1 MEVMEPFGTE
11 TNQQEKPLRWK
22 MMGMIVICWLL
33 PLILVAMIMLYYVS
47 NNLNKQIENTI
58 SVSASKA
65 IEICQLR
72 INDAIAASR
81 DASYMPNIR
90 NSYLRYQETGDKER
104 LYGEV
109 KRFLGQ
115 HYKYNDSFLS
125 TVLYFTDDPEKVY
138 FTHRNADES
147 TYYFSIR
154 QFLDSGMREVQ
165 KRAKDIDTDVI
176 FMEVNDR
183 LYMVRNIMNSDF
195 EPYAVI
201 AMELNKSVIFE
212 SLESIWGY
220 ANHSIYVDCDECI
233 NTGNMKLKFSDKEL
247 KANRKEGKYDY
258 EGKELWVYPNNKIDT
273 QRIAY
278 VIEIDSE
285 TVVSEMEVVRYIVA
299 LWLIFMFPLV
309 AIVFYFLHKN
319 VTNPIN
325 GLISVVHK
333 IQDGEYGCQVTE
345 KYESQEFVY
354 LSESF
359 NKMSKKLRHQ
369 FEQIYLEELALR
381 DANIMALQSQIN
393 PHFLNNT
400 LEIINWEARMMDNYK
415 VSGMIEA
422 LSTML
427 EATMNRK
434 NKQLITLSEELTYVD
449 AYLFIISQ
457 RFGEKFKVEKE
468 IDENLMRVEVPR
480 LIIQPIIENAVEHG
494 MDARGMGKVNIRIYA
509 KEEMMYIEI
518 MDNGILTEKD
528 REKIDK
534 LLHSEGKE
542 EHSTSLGIRN
552 VDQRLRIIYG
562 EECGLTIK
570 SNKENRTVSTIIV
583 KMNK

>member
-1 MEVMEPFGTE
+1 MEKREEVVQE
-11 TNQQEKPLRWK
+11 TSKQTTPLKWK
-22 MMGMIVICWLL
+22 MVGMIIICWLL

-58 SVSASKA
+58 AISADKA

-81 DASYMPNIR
+81 NASYLPNIEE
-90 NSYLRYQETGDKER
+90 SYIQYKETGDKEK
-104 LYGEV
+104 LYGDI
-109 KRFLGQ
+109 KQFLRQ

-125 TVLYFTDDPEKVY
+125 TMLYFTDAPEKVY
-138 FTHRNADES
+138 FTHRNANES

-154 QFLDSGMREVQ
+154 QFFDSGMKEVQ
-165 KRAKDIDTDVI
+165 KRAKDIDTATV

-201 AMELNKSVIFE
+201 AMELNKSVMFE

-220 ANHSIYVDCDECI
+220 ANYSIYVDCEACI
-233 NTGNMKLKFSDKEL
+233 NTGDEELKFSDKNVQDIQR
-247 KANRKEGKYDY
+247 AGKYNY
-258 EGKELWVYPNNKIDT
+258 NGKELWVYPNNKIDT
-273 QRIAY
+273 QKITY

-285 TVVSEMEVVRYIVA
+285 TVVSEMEVIRYIVA

-309 AIVFYFLHKN
+309 AIVFYFFHN
-319 VTNPIN
+319 NITNPIN

-345 KYESQEFVY
+345 KYGSQEFAY
-354 LSESF
+354 LSDSLNE
-359 NKMSKKLRHQ
+359 MSKKLKRQ
-369 FEQIYLEELALR
+369 FEQIYLEELALK

-468 IDENLMRVEVPR
+468 IDESLMRVEVPR

-518 MDNGILTEKD
+518 ADNGVLTEKD
-528 REKIDK
+528 KEKIDK